1 MNSKT
6 FYKHIAAA
14 VNATMNECGFER
26 NKRSYPC
33 WQQRIGSQVLHL
45 MIKTGKY
52 PWQDYIGGNFSLYA
66 FLRAPDAELPQAGE
80 WGALY
85 VFDYADEP
93 LQQRV
98 LVQNRAA
105 YKKAVAWDM
114 SQLSHL
120 SAVEQ
125 QLARSQRALFLPIW
139 RDEVESDRPWIV
151 VNKELFYTDEADIQA
166 WGEIVLA
173 VFARVAE
180 QVRGGVVLG
189 G

>member
-6 FYKHIAAA
+6 FYKHIIA
-14 VNATMNECGFER
+14 VVQQPLSEQGFER
-26 NKRSYPC
+26 NKRAYPC

-66 FLRAPDAELPQAGE
+66 FLREPAAALPQAGE
-80 WGALY
+80 LGLHI
-85 VFDYADEP
+85 FDYADAP
-93 LQQRV
+93 IQQRI
-98 LVQNRAA
+98 LAQNRAA
-105 YKKAVAWDM
+105 YEKAVAWDI
-114 SQLSHL
+114 SHSISHL
-120 SAVEQ
+120 SSAEQ

-139 RDEVESDRPWIV
+139 RDEVESDRPWVV

-173 VFARVAE
+173 VFARVAAR
-180 QVRGGVVLG
+180 VRDGVVLG

>member
-14 VNATMNECGFER
+14 VNATMNERGFER

-33 WQQRIGSQVLHL
+33 WQQRVGSQVLHL

-85 VFDYADEP
+85 VFDYADEA
-93 LQQRV
+93 LQQCI
-98 LVQNRAA
+98 LAQNRAA
-105 YKKAVAWDM
+105 YKR
-114 SQLSHL
+114 Q
-120 SAVEQ
+120 
-125 QLARSQRALFLPIW
+125 W
-139 RDEVESDRPWIV
+139 RGI
-151 VNKELFYTDEADIQA
+151 
-166 WGEIVLA
+166 
-173 VFARVAE
+173 
-180 QVRGGVVLG
+180 
-189 G
+189 